1 MRSWQKSLERKKKAL
16 KGISKTLMALM
27 TFKMANDKFQLVG
40 TGTGCQRA
48 LAVSKFHQNRQFR
61 ACKAPSN
68 ASMATILVQKLI
80 NLSKCS
86 YRKRKSADFS
96 PDIS

>member
-27 TFKMANDKFQLVG
+27 TFKMANDKFQLLG

-48 LAVSKFHQNRQFR
+48 LAVIKFHPNRQFR
-61 ACKAPSN
+61 ACKAP
-68 ASMATILVQKLI
+68 
-80 NLSKCS
+80 
-86 YRKRKSADFS
+86 
-96 PDIS
+96 

>member
-1 MRSWQKSLERKKKAL
+1 
-16 KGISKTLMALM
+16 MALM

-61 ACKAPSN
+61 ACKAP
-68 ASMATILVQKLI
+68 
-80 NLSKCS
+80 
-86 YRKRKSADFS
+86 
-96 PDIS
+96 